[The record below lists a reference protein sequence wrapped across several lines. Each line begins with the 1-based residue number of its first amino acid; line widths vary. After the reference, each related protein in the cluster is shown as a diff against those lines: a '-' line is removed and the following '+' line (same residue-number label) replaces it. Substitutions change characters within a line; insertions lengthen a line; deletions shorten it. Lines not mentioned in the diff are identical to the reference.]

1 MRIADVVRACGFEAV
16 YLPDPD
22 AEVENAYT
30 SDLLSDVIAHCP
42 DSSLLVSVQNHKN
55 TIAVCTLVCAVG
67 VVIAHNRPIPD
78 DMLESARQEK
88 IAILLTEDDQ
98 FVISCKLG
106 KALGAACA

>member
-1 MRIADVVRACGFEAV
+1 M
-16 YLPDPD
+16 
-22 AEVENAYT
+22 ENAYT

-67 VVIAHNRPIPD
+67 VVIAHHRPIPE
-78 DMLESARQEK
+78 DMLESAKQENV
-88 IAILLTEDDQ
+88 AILATEDDQ

-106 KALGAACA
+106 KVLGIDRD